1 MARTGQGTNVDK
13 TKRRNDQGILLAYLS
28 LMKEDVFVF
37 LFNYELTL
45 TNNQTLCALRNSGSS
60 LAEWSALLAY

>member
-1 MARTGQGTNVDK
+1 
-13 TKRRNDQGILLAYLS
+13 
-28 LMKEDVFVF
+28 MKNKDVFVF
-37 LFNYELTL
+37 PFNYELTL

>member
-1 MARTGQGTNVDK
+1 
-13 TKRRNDQGILLAYLS
+13 
-28 LMKEDVFVF
+28 MKEDVFAF

-60 LAEWSALLAY
+60 LAEWSALLAH